1 MVIQLTPQQLQAL
14 DNQGTG
20 DLPHAIDP
28 RTNTAYVLIPAADF
42 DAVREIIEDEL
53 RQRSIRGV
61 ALRNA
66 VGRMDESS

>member
-20 DLPHAIDP
+20 
-28 RTNTAYVLIPAADF
+28 DF